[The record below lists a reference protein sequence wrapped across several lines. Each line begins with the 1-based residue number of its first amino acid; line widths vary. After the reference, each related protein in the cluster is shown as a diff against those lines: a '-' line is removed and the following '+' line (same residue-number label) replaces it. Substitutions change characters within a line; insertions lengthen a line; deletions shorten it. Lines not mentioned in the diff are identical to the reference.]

1 MIRFANEIDALD
13 LKKLN
18 DRFNGIS
25 NISIDEIKESLKIN
39 KQELVFVYEVNNK
52 VIAFLSMQIKKS
64 FCYEDVICEISELYV
79 EEEYRN
85 QGIATKLIKFSEN
98 YALNNYVVQKFE
110 LLTGKD
116 NLKAQSL
123 YKKLNYIDDE
133 EMYFSK
139 LIDK

>member
-39 KQELVFVYEVNNK
+39 KQELVFVYEENNK

-85 QGIATKLIKFSEN
+85 QGIATKLIEFSEN

-139 LIDK
+139 IIDK